1 MATKPA
7 RWHRSDTSRRC
18 NSCAADWIGSRRSPR
33 HSRRIGTMPSAKSR
47 GSGESRMYIGWP
59 GLATTQPSRGRASQP
74 SNGKSKIRRGCRGSA
89 GRPRPSPREHAIVT
103 CMSRRLP
110 LIALLLAATLCFA
123 KDKSKDRFLP
133 PGPIHLD
140 KAGRK
145 WADKTLRK
153 MSPEDKVGQLFAI
166 WVRVQFLNDAD
177 PIFVQLRDNIRKY
190 RIGSLVMSVP
200 VDGAVLLKSQPDV
213 AADLLNRLQKSS
225 KLPLIVA
232 ADFERGV
239 SMRLNGATVFPHAM
253 AFGAT
258 GKTENAEAFG
268 RITALEARAIGVH
281 WNFFPDADVNSNPA
295 NPIINTRS
303 FGEDPKQVGDF
314 VAAYIRGAHQGSMLT
329 TAKHFPGHG
338 PTATH
343 SHLGLAQ
350 VTGDRVRLDAVE
362 LPPFRRAIEAGVDA
376 VMVAH
381 VTVPALDSEPNR
393 VATTSRAIVDG
404 LLKEEM
410 GFKGIVVTDALDMAA
425 LTRLYAKDIG
435 RAAVESFKAGNDMLI
450 IPADLDAS
458 YRSMLQ
464 AVQSGEIS
472 RSRLDKSVRKI
483 LGLKASLGLNKARLV
498 DPGQLSSEI
507 AKPENLAVG
516 ERIADEAI
524 TLIRDNGKVIPLQSS
539 GTSSGTME
547 PALPYQSLTEVSNR
561 LVAVIFSD
569 DLRTDSGRMLE
580 RQILA
585 RVPDARVIYVD
596 ARSAAGMKPGVVEA
610 VEAAEHVIAAVYVV
624 PTAGKALR
632 AAGGGLKNTVAMDDA
647 TGSLLAAMLDLA
659 ADRTVVLAMG
669 NPYVVQEFP
678 AIENYLCAFS
688 NATVSETAAVKAIFG
703 EIPIR
708 GHLPVT
714 IPGVASRG
722 EGLERPARPAQSTS
736 SGGSFHVQ
744 Q

>member
-1 MATKPA
+1 ML
-7 RWHRSDTSRRC
+7 R
-18 NSCAADWIGSRRSPR
+18 N
-33 HSRRIGTMPSAKSR
+33 
-47 GSGESRMYIGWP
+47 
-59 GLATTQPSRGRASQP
+59 L
-74 SNGKSKIRRGCRGSA
+74 
-89 GRPRPSPREHAIVT
+89 
-103 CMSRRLP
+103 L
-110 LIALLLAATLCFA
+110 LIALLLAAALCFA
-123 KDKSKDRFLP
+123 KNKDKDKSKDRYQQP
-133 PGPIHLD
+133 APIHLD
-140 KAGRK
+140 KAGQK

-153 MSPEDKVGQLFAI
+153 MSTEEKVGQLFGIKVLA
-166 WVRVQFLNDAD
+166 QFLNDAD
-177 PIFVQLRDNIRKY
+177 PIFIQLRDSLRKY
-190 RIGSLVMSVP
+190 HIGSLVMTVP
-200 VDGAVLLKSQPDV
+200 MDGAGAGAVLLKSQPDV

-303 FGEDPKQVGDF
+303 FGEDPQQVGDF

-338 PTATH
+338 DTAAD

-350 VTGDRVRLDAVE
+350 VTGDRARLDAVE

-410 GFKGIVVTDALDMAA
+410 GFNGIVVTDALDMAA
-425 LTRLYAKDIG
+425 LTRLYAQNSGIG
-435 RAAVESFKAGNDMLI
+435 RAAVDSFNAGNDVLI
-450 IPADLDAS
+450 IPADLNAS
-458 YRSMLQ
+458 YRALLE
-464 AVQSGEIS
+464 AVHSGEIS
-472 RSRLDKSVRKI
+472 RQRLDQSVRKI
-483 LGLKASLGLNKARLV
+483 LELKASLGLHKARLV
-498 DPGQLSSEI
+498 DPAQLSSAI
-507 AKPENLAVG
+507 AKPENVAVG
-516 ERIADEAI
+516 QRIADEAI
-524 TLIRDNGKVIPLQSS
+524 TLVRDNGKVIPLQSS
-539 GTSSGTME
+539 LGTLK
-547 PALPYQSLTEVSNR
+547 PALPYQSVTEVSNR
-561 LVAVIFSD
+561 LVAVIFAD

-580 RQILA
+580 HQILA

-596 ARSAAGMKPGVVEA
+596 ARSAAGMKPSVVEA
-610 VEAAEHVIAAVYVV
+610 VEAAVHVIAAVYVV
-624 PTAGKALR
+624 PTAGKAMR
-632 AAGGGLKNTVAMDDA
+632 AAGALKNEDLKNEGFKNTVALDAA
-647 TGSLLAAMLDLA
+647 TGSLLTAILDRAAQ
-659 ADRTVVLAMG
+659 RTVVLAMG
-669 NPYVVQEFP
+669 NPYLVQDFP
-678 AIENYLCAFS
+678 AIENYVCAFS

-703 EIPIR
+703 EIPIG

-714 IPGVASRG
+714 IPGIASRG
-722 EGLERPARPAQSTS
+722 EGLERPARPISGRPG
-736 SGGSFHVQ
+736 SGGSSHVQ